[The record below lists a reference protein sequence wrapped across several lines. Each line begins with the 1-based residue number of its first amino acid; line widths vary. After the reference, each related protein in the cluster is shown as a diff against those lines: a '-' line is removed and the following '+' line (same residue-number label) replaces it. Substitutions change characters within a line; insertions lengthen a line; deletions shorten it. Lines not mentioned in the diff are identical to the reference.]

1 MGSMAQIAVSRFK
14 VQSVATLPSMA
25 DERNNGCHAI
35 IAAAYEDR
43 RFNTTGL
50 ALVGVNKAAWK
61 FDLLRCES
69 WANQA
74 PPETA
79 KAILEICRRHR
90 AWGLALNEVQS
101 VALARELRL
110 LTPNPEWFHNCELGP
125 LQRARLAQNLV
136 NALEMQMLRMY
147 QDHELLG
154 QLASLPIE
162 YHIDGAVLGDP
173 TDATPQLERAMAVT
187 IAVMYAIGTLNDM
200 SC

>member
-14 VQSVATLPSMA
+14 VQSAATLPSMA
-25 DERNNGCHAI
+25 DERNNGCHAVI
-35 IAAAYEDR
+35 GAVYEDR

-50 ALVGVNKAAWK
+50 ALLGVNAAAWK
-61 FDLLRCES
+61 LDLLRCES

-79 KAILEICRRHR
+79 KAIFEICRRHR
-90 AWGLALNEVQS
+90 AWGVAVNEVQS
-101 VALARELRL
+101 VAFVRELQL
-110 LTPNPEWFHNCELGP
+110 LNPNPEWLHNCDLGP
-125 LQRARLAQNLV
+125 PQRARLAQNLV
-136 NALEMQMLRMY
+136 NALETRMLRVY
-147 QDHELLG
+147 PDHDLMG
-154 QLASLPIE
+154 QLAALPID

-187 IAVMYAIGTLNDM
+187 IAVTWAIGTLMDM